1 MWALNYIIQHQGIH
15 KDALCSKWREKGI
28 DDTCMQI
35 YWRKLWAS
43 DLLEKCKSFLWLIN
57 HKALMLGKWLQWRG
71 KDGTYRSCNYDSE
84 SIKPCLWSARMQIYD
99 LGRIIRILAAC
110 GMRHESLLHL
120 VMLNGGLWKW
130 TTIGCTQIW
139 GSQNPQEAWLIL
151 ASIGWNIW
159 KYICL
164 EWYLGETHTIANV
177 ITTIWIHLAASSHA
191 QFDVVDPFVL

>member
-1 MWALNYIIQHQGIH
+1 
-15 KDALCSKWREKGI
+15 
-28 DDTCMQI
+28 
-35 YWRKLWAS
+35 
-43 DLLEKCKSFLWLIN
+43 
-57 HKALMLGKWLQWRG
+57 
-71 KDGTYRSCNYDSE
+71 
-84 SIKPCLWSARMQIYD
+84 
-99 LGRIIRILAAC
+99 
-110 GMRHESLLHL
+110 MRHESLLHL